1 MKKEDLTALGL
12 TEEQITEIQ
21 RLNGL
26 DIKKEQE
33 KVSKVELERDNYKGQ
48 LDTAQDALK
57 KFDGVDV
64 EQLKGEI
71 TKLNTDLQTKESE
84 YQSKLSDMTFSQ
96 SIEAAIA
103 AAGGKNVKA
112 VKALLDMETLKSSK
126 NQEADIKSALETC
139 QKDNDYLFGAN
150 EPFNNP
156 VAPTGGG
163 LPKGED
169 AQMAAMMAA
178 MGIPQTTK

>member
-21 RLNGL
+21 KLNGL

-48 LDTAQDALK
+48 LETAQDALK

-96 SIEAAIA
+96 SIEAAIT
-103 AAGGKNVKA
+103 AAGGKNAKA
-112 VKALLDMETLKSSK
+112 VKALLDIDTLKSSK
-126 NQEADIKSALETC
+126 NQEADIKAALEAC
-139 QKDNDYLFGAN
+139 QKDNSYLFGAD

-163 LPKGED
+163 IPKGED